1 MKIFTKSSLL
11 NALKEAGLPHSY
23 KWLLKAE
30 KDGLI
35 PRDNEIGVNNH
46 RFYTEDE
53 IKSIV
58 NIVKNHKKN
67 DRS

>member
-11 NALKEAGLPHSY
+11 GALKSAGLPHSY

-30 KDGLI
+30 KEGLI

-46 RFYTEDE
+46 RFYTDEE

-58 NIVKNHKKN
+58 DKVKIYNDGRKK
-67 DRS
+67 

>member
-11 NALKEAGLPHSY
+11 SALKVAGLPHSY

-30 KDGLI
+30 KEGLI

-58 NIVKNHKKN
+58 SKVKKYNDGKK
-67 DRS
+67 